1 MRWCDRFGFAAQA
14 ASIGARTH
22 SEVLAKDTAEISGI
36 GEPAVVGDGR
46 QRLGIVHQQF
56 AGLMQTLTSS
66 VSNRRRTKTSAE
78 FGAKGRGGGAEAARE
93 AGQWGGVVSQAWRSM
108 RLRSSSTSSSR
119 TGLADPAHNPNRSK
133 ARARTCNPASGVS
146 RRHAACSS
154 RNHATAVRSSLGV
167 RWRRRGARRGC
178 APRSNSASLL
188 TLRMAAPLK

>member
-93 AGQWGGVVSQAWRSM
+93 AGQWGGWF
-108 RLRSSSTSSSR
+108 
-119 TGLADPAHNPNRSK
+119 
-133 ARARTCNPASGVS
+133 
-146 RRHAACSS
+146 RR
-154 RNHATAVRSSLGV
+154 LGV
-167 RWRRRGARRGC
+167 RCVCAAVRPRHRAPDLQIRPIIPTGRRPGREPAIRPAACPGATLPAVHGTTRRRCGLHWGSGGAGVALAGVVLRDPIRLRC
-178 APRSNSASLL
+178 SRCVWRLL
-188 TLRMAAPLK
+188 